1 MDTMTSE
8 HSPLSGFD
16 EYPIHQIPEP
26 LRILGTSDPRAYE
39 RYWFTAAD
47 REQDVLLV
55 MGFGFYPNL
64 GTADAFAILVHDDTH
79 TTVRAHRALE
89 DDRADIGTGPLRG
102 EVVEPFR
109 EWRLT
114 VDDNARGLR
123 VDIRWHDT
131 KRAIFHRMGGAGM
144 QTSHDGRPALPTAG
158 YEGFGRI
165 EGEVTIEGKSLP
177 LSIESTRGSRDHHW
191 GIRNGVGGPGH
202 LQPQPRGSH
211 LGQWVEF
218 SDWSIWGW
226 RCLRNIGDTAH
237 PGAEMVTPFSNKM
250 RFDPQTNHLLGGVI
264 QNRFADGTVRE
275 ITYEQ
280 IGHRVAYLRCGM
292 YMGPDQNGTPEEN
305 WFQGTYGG
313 GDAIRGEAYDLSDPV
328 IRQRI
333 AGFDDHLVL
342 ATCRDEQTIGLLE
355 CSNPVLYEM
364 CRDGAPGFA
373 LLED

>member
-1 MDTMTSE
+1 
-8 HSPLSGFD
+8 
-16 EYPIHQIPEP
+16 
-26 LRILGTSDPRAYE
+26 
-39 RYWFTAAD
+39 
-47 REQDVLLV
+47 
-55 MGFGFYPNL
+55 
-64 GTADAFAILVHDDTH
+64 
-79 TTVRAHRALE
+79 
-89 DDRADIGTGPLRG
+89 
-102 EVVEPFR
+102 
-109 EWRLT
+109 
-114 VDDNARGLR
+114 
-123 VDIRWHDT
+123 
-131 KRAIFHRMGGAGM
+131 
-144 QTSHDGRPALPTAG
+144 
-158 YEGFGRI
+158 
-165 EGEVTIEGKSLP
+165 
-177 LSIESTRGSRDHHW
+177 
-191 GIRNGVGGPGH
+191 
-202 LQPQPRGSH
+202 
-211 LGQWVEF
+211 
-218 SDWSIWGW
+218 
-226 RCLRNIGDTAH
+226 LRNIGDTAH

-342 ATCRDEQTIGLLE
+342 ATCGDEQTIGLLE

>member
-1 MDTMTSE
+1 MKSE
-8 HSPLSGFD
+8 HSPMSGFD

-39 RYWFTAAD
+39 RYWFTTAD

-55 MGFGFYPNL
+55 IGFGFYPNL
-64 GTADAFAILVHDDTH
+64 GTADAFAIVVHEDTH
-79 TTVRAHRALE
+79 TTVRAHRVLE
-89 DDRADIGTGPLRG
+89 DDRTDIGTGPIRG

-114 VDDNARGLR
+114 VGDNAQELG
-123 VDIRWHDT
+123 VDLRWHDT

-144 QTSHDGRPALPTAG
+144 HTSHDGRPALPTAG

-165 EGEVTIEGKSLP
+165 EGEVTIGGKTISL
-177 LSIESTRGSRDHHW
+177 STESTRGSRDHHW

-202 LQPQPRGSH
+202 LQPQARASH

-226 RCLRNIGDTAH
+226 RCLRNIGDTQH
-237 PGAEMVTPFSNKM
+237 PGAEMVTPFSNRM
-250 RFDPQTNHLLGGVI
+250 RFDPETRHLVGGVI
-264 QNRFADGTVRE
+264 QSRFADGTVKE

-313 GDAIRGEAYDLSDPV
+313 GDMVRGERFDLRDPAT
-328 IRQRI
+328 RQRI
-333 AGFDDHLVL
+333 AGFDDHLVI
-342 ATCRDEQTIGLLE
+342 ATCDGEQTIGLLE

-364 CRDGAPGFA
+364 CRDRVPGFA